1 MIDAQR
7 LIRGRVELAPV
18 KHIEFE
24 WTALRCV
31 SSVSRRLSLRG
42 RLYSCTMLKYLCS
55 MDGLSETKRH
65 QETTAVQNK
74 VFVAESY
81 IKLAPLS

>member
-18 KHIEFE
+18 KHIELE

-42 RLYSCTMLKYLCS
+42 HLYSCTMLKYLCS
-55 MDGLSETKRH
+55 MDGLSETK
-65 QETTAVQNK
+65 
-74 VFVAESY
+74 
-81 IKLAPLS
+81 